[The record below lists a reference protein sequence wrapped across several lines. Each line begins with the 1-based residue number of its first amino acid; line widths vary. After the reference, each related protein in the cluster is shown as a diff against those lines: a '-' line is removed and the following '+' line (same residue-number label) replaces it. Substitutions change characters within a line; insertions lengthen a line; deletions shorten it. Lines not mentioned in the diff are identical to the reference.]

1 MIQND
6 ILPNSVAPI
15 PLDFDSWQLGQR
27 MKEEINDRLAINWRP
42 NLKQIEKQLL
52 QNGKFVF
59 GKCSQDVPS
68 ISVFKI
74 KGYWYVYAVQIDV
87 RYLVKEV
94 SGPYTY
100 QQAVALLFD
109 RYISLPI
116 TLNKINDYTNNLF
129 KFADLNALT
138 RYLIG

>member
-1 MIQND
+1 MQND

-15 PLDFDSWQLGQR
+15 SLDFDSWQLGQR
-27 MKEEINDRLAINWRP
+27 MKEEINDRLAMRWQ
-42 NLKQIEKQLL
+42 LDLEQIEKRHL

-59 GKCSQDVPS
+59 GKCSRDVPS

-87 RYLVKEV
+87 RRLVKEV

-100 QQAVALLFD
+100 EQAVTLLLD
-109 RYISLPI
+109 HYIGFPI
-116 TLNKINDYTNNLF
+116 AINKTNNYMYNLF
-129 KFADLNALT
+129 KFTDLNDLAISLA
-138 RYLIG
+138 R

>member
-1 MIQND
+1 MQND

-27 MKEEINDRLAINWRP
+27 MKVEINDRLAMYWQP
-42 NLKQIEKQLL
+42 DLEQIEKRYP

-59 GKCSQDVPS
+59 GKCSRDVPS

-74 KGYWYVYAVQIDV
+74 KGYWYIYAVQIDV
-87 RYLVKEV
+87 RRLVKEV

-116 TLNKINDYTNNLF
+116 ALNTANDYTNNLF
-129 KFADLNALT
+129 KFADLNALA
-138 RYLIG
+138 RCLVG